1 MNRTVAGSGEQIK
14 VTYFTRSGSISK
26 AYIDPETGEGID
38 KHSDIPIT
46 LAHQESDDSWY
57 QIDHREWRVNHLGEF
72 EEVVSPAS
80 ENVMAPRRPR
90 TQPKKKQSRAERRRK
105 PSTGFKTINDWGAVT
120 CPICGEFAATL
131 DMSAQQLIG
140 DVVFVHR
147 GCLAELSNR
156 IQVLN
161 AEFTGWDTPRP

>member
-57 QIDHREWRVNHLGEF
+57 QIDRREWRVNHLGEF
-72 EEVVSPAS
+72 EEVVPSAS
-80 ENVMAPRRPR
+80 ENVTVLRRPR
-90 TQPKKKQSRAERRRK
+90 TQPKKQSRAKRRRK
-105 PSTGFKTINDWGAVT
+105 P
-120 CPICGEFAATL
+120 
-131 DMSAQQLIG
+131 
-140 DVVFVHR
+140 
-147 GCLAELSNR
+147 
-156 IQVLN
+156 
-161 AEFTGWDTPRP
+161 